1 MQQPGMAFH
10 RRLDVSQRRSP
21 GKLTKQDGQQLVAS
35 GERAN
40 EFVAPVFLNQSIENM
55 PRKTFYKIM
64 ENGTLHLHG
73 AGSIR
78 VQMSR

>member
-1 MQQPGMAFH
+1 
-10 RRLDVSQRRSP
+10 
-21 GKLTKQDGQQLVAS
+21 
-35 GERAN
+35 
-40 EFVAPVFLNQSIENM
+40 M